1 MTATLNNHQE
11 IAGFMKCSMEH
22 TGGPRPVTL
31 AEHVKMGDTVSL
43 DSILLVLVLKNQRA
57 VVTAEMI
64 T

>member
-43 DSILLVLVLKNQRA
+43 NSILLVLVSKQRA
-57 VVTAEMI
+57 VVTI
-64 T
+64 KIII

>member
-43 DSILLVLVLKNQRA
+43 KSILLVLVLNQRA
-57 VVTAEMI
+57 VVTI
-64 T
+64 KIII